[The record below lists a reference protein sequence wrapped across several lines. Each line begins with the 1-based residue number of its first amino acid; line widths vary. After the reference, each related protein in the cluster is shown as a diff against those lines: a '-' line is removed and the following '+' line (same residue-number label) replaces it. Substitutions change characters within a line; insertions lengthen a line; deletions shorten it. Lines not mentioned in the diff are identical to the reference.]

1 MDSINEVTLI
11 ILDYYS
17 KEKDINNRYISSDIL
32 SIKLKQKELDE
43 LLINTK
49 KRLSDIKVGLIN
61 EQRRSNNY
69 LGVIQRRI
77 GNSSKKYEVRIYAS
91 MIETITKKIK
101 YIDSKLQLI
110 DAYLENGLRMLKED
124 DQVELSDNSRLL
136 EASEPQVVRRVA

>member
-1 MDSINEVTLI
+1 M
-11 ILDYYS
+11 
-17 KEKDINNRYISSDIL
+17 
-32 SIKLKQKELDE
+32 DE

-124 DQVELSDNSRLL
+124 DQIELSDNSRLL